1 MNLIEV
7 SVVVAVVLVAVLVG
21 TAVPTLLQLR
31 STLKSLDTLLNETRP
46 RLNAVLDQAAEA
58 TSRVNKAAVAL
69 EEGMGRVR
77 GLLSALESLGTVLE
91 TVRDAVRKTV
101 TVATSIGPALYAG
114 FRMFA
119 SSKDAEP
126 SPAAEGANAEASET
140 SGPGSGPEEKS

>member
-1 MNLIEV
+1 MSLIEV
-7 SVVVAVVLVAVLVG
+7 SVVVVVVLVAVLVG
-21 TAVPTLLQLR
+21 TAVPALLQLR

-77 GLLSALESLGTVLE
+77 GVLGALESLGTVLE
-91 TVRDAVRKTV
+91 TARDVVRKTV

-114 FRMFA
+114 YRMFF

-126 SPAAEGANAEASET
+126 SPAAEGASDEAGET
-140 SGPGSGPEEKS
+140 SGPGFQPEEAS